1 MCQFCLLPSLWQ
13 DPDLGSI
20 DPQLERQVETIRN
33 LVESYTGIINK
44 TIRDLVP
51 KTVMFMM
58 VNRMKDYIQ
67 ADLLPMIYASGNQDS
82 LMEESTE
89 SARRRDET
97 IKMYHTCKDA
107 LQLISEVSSR
117 TGQSCESRNSEEV
130 GFFVVIVHV

>member
-1 MCQFCLLPSLWQ
+1 M
-13 DPDLGSI
+13 
-20 DPQLERQVETIRN
+20 ETIRN

-67 ADLLPMIYASGNQDS
+67 TDLLPMIYASGNQDS

-97 IKMYHTCKDA
+97 IKMYHTCRDA
-107 LQLISEVSSR
+107 LQLISEVSSK
-117 TGQSCESRNSEEV
+117 TGEFSELSFSLSFNNLEQAVEQFAQCFHNS
-130 GFFVVIVHV
+130 FCSPHPSSSSHPH

>member
-1 MCQFCLLPSLWQ
+1 MHARGAVGRLQGNKTCTCITAFLQ

-33 LVESYTGIINK
+33 LVESYTSIVNK

-67 ADLLPMIYASGNQDS
+67 TDLLPMIYASGHQDS

-107 LQLISEVSSR
+107 LQLISDVSAK
-117 TGQSCESRNSEEV
+117 TSEC
-130 GFFVVIVHV
+130 